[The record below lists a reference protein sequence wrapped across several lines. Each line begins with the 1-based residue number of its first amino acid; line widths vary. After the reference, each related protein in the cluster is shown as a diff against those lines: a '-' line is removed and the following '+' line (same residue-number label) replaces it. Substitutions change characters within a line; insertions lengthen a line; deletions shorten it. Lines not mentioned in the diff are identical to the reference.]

1 MDTPLEIAFHNLSS
15 SPTLEEDIRK
25 RVAKLERLYPRLIGC
40 RVAVEALHKQ
50 HQTGN
55 IFETHIEMYV
65 PGGKLVV
72 SREPH
77 RVQQRYAKPDAY
89 ASVRQAFKA
98 AENQLKAFKEQQ
110 RGDIKTHPV
119 MFQARVAEV
128 HRERDHGFIT
138 TNEGRQLY
146 FHRNSVMDRDFA
158 ELAEGDVVHFIEGEG
173 DTGPT
178 ASKVWVGPDFHLD

>member
-1 MDTPLEIAFHNLSS
+1 MDSPLEIAFHNLTPSLA
-15 SPTLEEDIRK
+15 LEEDIRK
-25 RVAKLERLYPRLIGC
+25 RVAKLERLYPRLAGC
-40 RVAVEALHKQ
+40 RVAVEAPHKQ
-50 HQTGN
+50 HRTGN
-55 IFETHIEMYV
+55 IYETHIEMHV

-77 RVQQRYAKPDAY
+77 KPRLRYAKPDAY

-110 RGDIKTHPV
+110 RGDIKAHPV

-138 TNEGRQLY
+138 TNEGRHLY

-178 ASKVWVGPDFHLD
+178 ASKVWVGPEFHLD